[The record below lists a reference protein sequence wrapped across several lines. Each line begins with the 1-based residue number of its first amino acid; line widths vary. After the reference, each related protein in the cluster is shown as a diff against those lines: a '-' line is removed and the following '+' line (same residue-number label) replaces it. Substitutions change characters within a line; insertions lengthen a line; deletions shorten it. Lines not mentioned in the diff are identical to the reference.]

1 MTTVAKK
8 PRKKKSVED
17 ELREKLWA
25 TFEDLDQDNSGT
37 LTIDELIAM
46 CKSMNVEVGAW
57 KLRDLLKEVDLDGS
71 GDITFDEFVTAL
83 GGHLMRGGD
92 AQQSALGSIFAAKTG
107 AMFGDLWNN
116 ASSIFTTP
124 FKSIVASPFS
134 KGIGNLFTGDGKQDQ
149 QQEEGD
155 KKVEPQAIY
164 GQWDLSC
171 YGRPRKAATP
181 KRSDNAHYSP
191 PKSMRENVPRSTFTT
206 EAQAKGFFSAPRR
219 ASSAAHKS
227 MRMERVG

>member
-92 AQQSALGSIFAAKTG
+92 AQQSALGSIFAATG
-107 AMFGDLWNN
+107 MRPYMLTKSGDDCHA
-116 ASSIFTTP
+116 ASS
-124 FKSIVASPFS
+124 
-134 KGIGNLFTGDGKQDQ
+134 L
-149 QQEEGD
+149 
-155 KKVEPQAIY
+155 KVFVET
-164 GQWDLSC
+164 LSM
-171 YGRPRKAATP
+171 
-181 KRSDNAHYSP
+181 H
-191 PKSMRENVPRSTFTT
+191 
-206 EAQAKGFFSAPRR
+206 SAR
-219 ASSAAHKS
+219 
-227 MRMERVG
+227 